1 MISVLAQER
10 LLGATLGA
18 VFVGVVVFEQRKS
31 IYQTVL
37 QHEHKQPAAKF
48 EAVAHIAVFLCSN
61 AFLAMNSQIKD
72 SVPRGRQIGHLW
84 NRAVDQTFGPVIAYL
99 SARGW

>member
-48 EAVAHIAVFLCSN
+48 E
-61 AFLAMNSQIKD
+61 IKD

-99 SARGW
+99 SSRGW